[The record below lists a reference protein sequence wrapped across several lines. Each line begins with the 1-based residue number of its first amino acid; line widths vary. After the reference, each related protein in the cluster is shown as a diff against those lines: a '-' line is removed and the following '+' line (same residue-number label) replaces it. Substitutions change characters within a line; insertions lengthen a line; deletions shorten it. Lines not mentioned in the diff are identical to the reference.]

1 MDEVNLFKCLEQIYP
16 LESIVIKICL
26 IPATSLL
33 NRASSVLINAI
44 TRTLKWSRFGQL
56 PAQIKKTSKVNLPK
70 GYEPS
75 SIKSFT
81 FVSKAFPVW
90 LLEQSA
96 VPLECFHSHL
106 RVFWRSPGRKHC
118 HRCSHEDQSFPQC
131 LGSLALGPW
140 LKIIVLLAKL
150 IIQGKILVG
159 A

>member
-1 MDEVNLFKCLEQIYP
+1 M
-16 LESIVIKICL
+16 
-26 IPATSLL
+26 
-33 NRASSVLINAI
+33 LINTI
-44 TRTLKWSRFGQL
+44 TRTLKWSRFRQL

-75 SIKSFT
+75 SIKSMM
-81 FVSKAFPVW
+81 FVSKTFPVW

-96 VPLECFHSHL
+96 VPSECFHSHL

-150 IIQGKILVG
+150 IIQDARYRHTQGKSWWELKCSLYLG
-159 A
+159 QCCCLWPWSLQFSFTHCE